1 MYFFANKSYLH
12 YSQNNYIMNFLKIIS
27 KFSLFSIFCL
37 ASFFTSNVIAENTSE
52 KEKIEAFFEDLE
64 SFTRIFSD
72 IKQLYVDDVTNEEL
86 FNNAIKGMVNGLDP
100 HSVYL
105 EPKEQTNLME
115 SAEGQFGDLV

>member
-1 MYFFANKSYLH
+1 
-12 YSQNNYIMNFLKIIS
+12 MNFLKFIS
-27 KFSLFSIFCL
+27 KFSFFSIFFL
-37 ASFFTSNVIAENTSE
+37 ASFFTSNVVAESTSE

-105 EPKEQTNLME
+105 EPKEQTNQWRVPK
-115 SAEGQFGDLV
+115 ANLVDSV